1 VSAPAAAWYPDPAG
15 SAAQRWWD
23 GVQWTQQTRAL
34 PAPPPPPLP
43 PLPPVPVS
51 PTQPGAFDPDYQAQ
65 FSPQSQPQFP
75 SQPMAPQFQPM
86 GGQPPSPYTLA
97 PAYAVTGSAS
107 TRLKRTNAIG
117 YAGAVLGLGSLI
129 FNPFTVT
136 SILAIIFCI
145 VGLAK
150 EEQMRSMGSRPS
162 GRGWMIAG
170 LIISSLSGIYY
181 WVHVITL
188 MNQGVGAS

>member
-15 SAAQRWWD
+15 SDAQRWWD

-34 PAPPPPPLP
+34 PAPPPP
-43 PLPPVPVS
+43 LPPVAQVQ
-51 PTQPGAFDPDYQAQ
+51 PTAFDPNYQPQ
-65 FSPQSQPQFP
+65 FSPQPSSQFP

-97 PAYAVTGSAS
+97 PAYAVTGAAS

-136 SILAIIFCI
+136 SVLAIIFCI
-145 VGLAK
+145 IGLAK
-150 EEQMRSMGSRPS
+150 EEQMRSTGGRPA

-181 WVHVITL
+181 WFHF
-188 MNQGVGAS
+188 VGAIQAAVGAG